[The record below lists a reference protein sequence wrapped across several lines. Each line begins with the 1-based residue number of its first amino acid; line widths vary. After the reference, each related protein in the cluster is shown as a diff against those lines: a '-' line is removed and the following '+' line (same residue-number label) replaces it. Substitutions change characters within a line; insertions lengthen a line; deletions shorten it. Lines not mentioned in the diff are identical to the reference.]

1 MKQAKK
7 KRLILISSVIAMAVM
22 LAVGSTAAFLAHQSQ
37 DMTNNFTPGTVSI
50 DTEENSSDTPES
62 SNVVSEFP
70 DSGAKKEVQIKN
82 TGNIDAYVRVKL
94 VPSWKY
100 TDTESMAHANAES
113 FPLSMS
119 EPVENIID
127 CGGVRLVLT
136 DDWNSDWIYKDG
148 TFYYKAPVKP
158 GAMTTLLLKEV
169 QMEEESKFDDL
180 QVDVISEAIQK
191 TDGAE
196 QTALTQAWGSSFEFD
211 AQGNIVSID

>member
-7 KRLILISSVIAMAVM
+7 KRLILISSIIAMAVM
-22 LAVGSTAAFLAHQSQ
+22 LAVGSTAAFLARQSQ

-50 DTEENSSDTPES
+50 DTKENSSDTPES
-62 SNVVSEFP
+62 SNVVSEST

-100 TDTESMAHANAES
+100 TDTESIAHADAES
-113 FPLSMS
+113 FSLTMN
-119 EPVENIID
+119 EPQDNLID
-127 CGGVRLVLT
+127 CGGVTLVLAE
-136 DDWNSDWIYKDG
+136 DWSSNWIYKDG

-196 QTALTQAWGSSFEFD
+196 QTALIQAWGDGFTFD